1 MALGTAAAIA
11 GIASTAVGT
20 GLSFAQA
27 NSQKKAMK
35 AADAKA
41 AQYMADARKRLE
53 VNYMDELAINKEPYQ
68 RQREA
73 MLAAGAQAQQ
83 ASVEGSERGSAA
95 NTGRILAAQQQ
106 AQGDIRDQMNRDMF
120 NLEAASAEEDSR
132 LRDINT
138 QLDMGEISG
147 AQQQSAQ
154 ASAARQAALS
164 QGIQGAVNT
173 IEGAIALPD
182 LYKKDKDARTMFGPT
197 LSKVESKGLENGIRQ
212 DFTPIQT
219 REYMDIGLSPI
230 KRPVN
235 GIRQDFTPI
244 TGEYSYNDIV
254 RDQLSYPNQFYGTLG
269 MPNRRNPNQML
280 QNDPFNI
287 GAFSPY
293 GINKI

>member
-1 MALGTAAAIA
+1 MALVTAAAIA
-11 GIASTAVGT
+11 GIASAAVGT
-20 GLSFAQA
+20 GMSFAQA

-35 AADAKA
+35 KADAKA

-53 VNYMDELAINKEPYQ
+53 VNYMDELAINKEPYE

-154 ASAARQAALS
+154 ASAARQQAIQ

-173 IEGAIALPD
+173 VEGAIALPG
-182 LYKKDKDARTMFGPT
+182 LYKKDLAAQRSA
-197 LSKVESKGLENGIRQ
+197 LSN
-212 DFTPIQT
+212 T
-219 REYMDIGLSPI
+219 
-230 KRPVN
+230 
-235 GIRQDFTPI
+235 
-244 TGEYSYNDIV
+244 
-254 RDQLSYPNQFYGTLG
+254 QLSQEQF
-269 MPNRRNPNQML
+269 Q
-280 QNDPFNI
+280 NI
-287 GAFSPY
+287 GNVEGGSMGEAAGAGFTNLDLDAVGAMNNRQFRNFKRALKPEQSRMLFYNKDYTNNYNNTFSPY
-293 GINKI
+293 

>member
-1 MALGTAAAIA
+1 MAAATTVATVAAIA
-11 GIASTAVGT
+11 GVASAAVGT
-20 GLSFAQA
+20 GMSFAQA
-27 NSQKKAMK
+27 SSQKKAMK
-35 AADAKA
+35 KADAKA

-68 RQREA
+68 REREA

-83 ASVEGSERGSAA
+83 TSVEGSERGAAA

-106 AQGDIRDQMNRDMF
+106 AQGVIRDQMNRDLF

-132 LRDINT
+132 LRDINA

-154 ASAARQAALS
+154 ASAARQQAIQ

-173 IEGAIALPD
+173 IEGAIALPG
-182 LYKKDKDARTMFGPT
+182 LYKKDKNARTMSGPT
-197 LSKVESKGLENGIRQ
+197 LSKVESKGLENG
-212 DFTPIQT
+212 
-219 REYMDIGLSPI
+219 
-230 KRPVN
+230 
-235 GIRQDFTPI
+235 RQDFTPI
-244 TGEYSYNDIV
+244 TGGYSYNDIV

-269 MPNRRNPNQML
+269 MPNRKNPNQML

-287 GAFSPY
+287 GVFSPY
-293 GINKI
+293 Q

>member
-1 MALGTAAAIA
+1 MAIATATALAIA
-11 GIASTAVGT
+11 GVASTAVGT
-20 GLSFAQA
+20 GMSFAQA
-27 NSQKKAMK
+27 SSQKKAMK
-35 AADAKA
+35 NADAKA

-68 RQREA
+68 REREA

-83 ASVEGSERGSAA
+83 TSVEGSERGAAA

-106 AQGDIRDQMNRDMF
+106 AQGVIRDQMNRDLF

-132 LRDINT
+132 LRDINA

-154 ASAARQAALS
+154 ASAARQQAIQ

-173 IEGAIALPD
+173 IEGAIALPG
-182 LYKKDKDARTMFGPT
+182 LYKKDKNARTMSGPT
-197 LSKVESKGLENGIRQ
+197 LSKAESKGLEN
-212 DFTPIQT
+212 
-219 REYMDIGLSPI
+219 
-230 KRPVN
+230 
-235 GIRQDFTPI
+235 RQDFTPI
-244 TGEYSYNDIV
+244 TGGYSYNDIG

-269 MPNRRNPNQML
+269 MPNRKNPNQML

-287 GAFSPY
+287 GVFSPY
-293 GINKI
+293 Q

>member
-1 MALGTAAAIA
+1 MAIATATALAIA
-11 GIASTAVGT
+11 GVASTAVGT
-20 GLSFAQA
+20 GMSFAQA
-27 NSQKKAMK
+27 SSQKKAMK
-35 AADAKA
+35 NADAKA

-68 RQREA
+68 REREA

-83 ASVEGSERGSAA
+83 TSVEGSVRGAAA

-106 AQGDIRDQMNRDMF
+106 AQGGIRDQMNRDLF

-154 ASAARQAALS
+154 ASAARQQAIQ

-173 IEGAIALPD
+173 IEGAIALPG
-182 LYKKDKDARTMFGPT
+182 LYKKDKNARTMSGPT

-212 DFTPIQT
+212 DFTPI
-219 REYMDIGLSPI
+219 
-230 KRPVN
+230 
-235 GIRQDFTPI
+235 
-244 TGEYSYNDIV
+244 TGGYSYNDIG

-269 MPNRRNPNQML
+269 MPNRKNPNQML

-287 GAFSPY
+287 GVFSPY
-293 GINKI
+293 Q

>member
-1 MALGTAAAIA
+1 MAIATATALAIA
-11 GIASTAVGT
+11 GVASTAVGT
-20 GLSFAQA
+20 GMSFAQA
-27 NSQKKAMK
+27 SSQKKAMK
-35 AADAKA
+35 KADAKA

-68 RQREA
+68 REREA

-83 ASVEGSERGSAA
+83 TSVEGSERGAAA

-106 AQGDIRDQMNRDMF
+106 AQGVIRDQMNRDLF

-132 LRDINT
+132 LRDINA

-154 ASAARQAALS
+154 ASAARQQAIQ

-173 IEGAIALPD
+173 IEGAIALPG
-182 LYKKDKDARTMFGPT
+182 LYKKDKNARTMSGPT
-197 LSKVESKGLENGIRQ
+197 LSKAESKGLEN
-212 DFTPIQT
+212 
-219 REYMDIGLSPI
+219 
-230 KRPVN
+230 
-235 GIRQDFTPI
+235 RQDFTPI
-244 TGEYSYNDIV
+244 TGGYSYNDIV

-269 MPNRRNPNQML
+269 MPNRKNPNQML

-287 GAFSPY
+287 GVFSPY
-293 GINKI
+293 Q

>member
-1 MALGTAAAIA
+1 MAIGTAAAIA
-11 GIASTAVGT
+11 GIASTAIGT
-20 GLSFAQA
+20 GMSFAQA
-27 NSQKKAMK
+27 SSQKKAMK
-35 AADAKA
+35 KADAKA

-154 ASAARQAALS
+154 ASAARQQAIQ

-173 IEGAIALPD
+173 VEGAIALPD
-182 LYKKDKDARTMFGPT
+182 LYREDKNARTMYGPT
-197 LSKVESKGLENGIRQ
+197 LSEVESKGLENGIRQ
-212 DFTPIQT
+212 DFTPI
-219 REYMDIGLSPI
+219 
-230 KRPVN
+230 
-235 GIRQDFTPI
+235 
-244 TGEYSYNDIV
+244 TGGYSYNDIV

-269 MPNRRNPNQML
+269 MPNRRNANQML

-293 GINKI
+293 K

>member
-1 MALGTAAAIA
+1 MAIATATALAIA
-11 GIASTAVGT
+11 GVASTAVGT
-20 GLSFAQA
+20 GMSFAQA
-27 NSQKKAMK
+27 SSQKKAMK
-35 AADAKA
+35 KADAKA

-68 RQREA
+68 REREA

-83 ASVEGSERGSAA
+83 TSVEGSERGAAA

-106 AQGDIRDQMNRDMF
+106 AQGVIRDQMNRDLF

-132 LRDINT
+132 LRDINA

-154 ASAARQAALS
+154 ASAARQQAIQ

-173 IEGAIALPD
+173 IEGAIALPG
-182 LYKKDKDARTMFGPT
+182 LYKKDKNARTMSGPT
-197 LSKVESKGLENGIRQ
+197 LSKVESKGLEN
-212 DFTPIQT
+212 
-219 REYMDIGLSPI
+219 
-230 KRPVN
+230 
-235 GIRQDFTPI
+235 RQDFTPI
-244 TGEYSYNDIV
+244 TGGYSYNDIV

-269 MPNRRNPNQML
+269 MPNRKNPNQML

-287 GAFSPY
+287 GVFSPY
-293 GINKI
+293 Q